1 MVATAKATRA
11 VAAVATPRTTRSLS
25 AIHKGGR
32 REPPPADPSHD
43 AAGSSNAAA
52 AVDEGSLAARHLIS
66 ADPRFEAVVNA
77 HGTLCLRRGGPESGS
92 AFAALVKT
100 ICFQQLAGKA
110 ATTIHGRAI
119 QAIGSDPPTPKA
131 VLATPH
137 ATLRAAGL
145 SDRKASYITDLAT
158 HFSEGRLSEEVLRT
172 ATDDEL
178 VEKLTAVRGI
188 GVWTCHIF
196 MMFRLGRP
204 DVLPVGDLGVQ
215 KGFAKFFGLGTRLP
229 KPPEMEQ
236 LAQSWSPFRS
246 YASAYMWRVIDVKT
260 PGS

>member
-110 ATTIHGRAI
+110 ATTIHGRANCVSASAVELCI
-119 QAIGSDPPTPKA
+119 AARVCVEGRAALGA
-131 VLATPH
+131 VLQCEKGVE
-137 ATLRAAGL
+137 LCGRILGIL
-145 SDRKASYITDLAT
+145 Q
-158 HFSEGRLSEEVLRT
+158 EG
-172 ATDDEL
+172 
-178 VEKLTAVRGI
+178 
-188 GVWTCHIF
+188 
-196 MMFRLGRP
+196 
-204 DVLPVGDLGVQ
+204 GDL
-215 KGFAKFFGLGTRLP
+215 FHLG
-229 KPPEMEQ
+229 
-236 LAQSWSPFRS
+236 
-246 YASAYMWRVIDVKT
+246 
-260 PGS
+260 